1 MKIATWNVERLKPKK
16 VLNLILDEIKSIDAY
31 ILILTEYDQL
41 LDLTDYQYKI
51 ETEQLPS
58 DSFDYAETERR
69 VAIFSKYPILKTFET
84 YDPLTSCCAEIETP
98 SGNLI
103 VYGTI
108 VGILGNRDANY
119 SEELEMQIEDI
130 QRFTKKGNFCFAGD
144 LNMSFSDNYY
154 FTQKGRESFLKCF
167 KENNLINLTEKVNEN
182 IDHVVMS
189 QSFINESELNIYE
202 WNTDKSLSDHKGICV
217 EFNLKH

>member
-16 VLNLILDEIKSIDAY
+16 VLNLILDEIKSIDAD

-84 YDPLTSCCAEIETP
+84 YDPLTSCCVEIETTK
-98 SGNLI
+98 GNLI

-119 SEELEMQIEDI
+119 PEEIEMQIEDI
-130 QRFTKKGNFCFAGD
+130 QRFTQKGKFCFAGD

-154 FTQKGRESFLKCF
+154 FTQKGRESFLRCF

-182 IDHVVMS
+182 IDHIVVS
-189 QSFINESELNIYE
+189 QSFINKSEVNIYE

-217 EFNLKH
+217 EFNLEH